1 MAFGST
7 LSLKLLAEKTGAL
20 DIETLTTLIDRTT
33 SISHAD
39 GTGANQAA
47 ILWSDTRTLTTGAT
61 ESLDLS
67 GTALTDAF
75 GAAVALTSIK
85 GIVLYSSTA
94 NTTNLTIGNV
104 ANGLAT
110 IFGAATQSLTLHP
123 GELLVKWTPLAAGYV
138 VTAGTADL
146 LKVANAAGASA
157 IYDIIIIGN

>member
-85 GIVLYSSTA
+85 GIVLVWRA
-94 NTTNLTIGNV
+94 
-104 ANGLAT
+104 
-110 IFGAATQSLTLHP
+110 QSNRQACLMSILGVLREFH
-123 GELLVKWTPLAAGYV
+123 
-138 VTAGTADL
+138 
-146 LKVANAAGASA
+146 
-157 IYDIIIIGN
+157 